1 MEPAPVLLPAPAVVE
16 DRSKPVVIRPP
27 EVNGA
32 HDYAVIGYLLVFL
45 MTIPGFIIVL
55 TIGAFGLLAS
65 PYLPFP
71 VILPP
76 VLPSWLTAI
85 PVIGALLIILT
96 FPGVGLPASWFV
108 YLGFGVIGLLAILIF
123 LAILY
128 FGTVGNINRGRYERA
143 RSASLFF
150 AVLFLIPVFL
160 VLVAPASFFPTVVLL
175 LPAFFFFMTYGRLGE
190 VIAKYGPVAVLGEA
204 VPGVGVA
211 GGPPGPMVG
220 APMPPMGG
228 PFAGGPMGAPMG
240 GPMSAGPMGG
250 PMPGPMGQFPPGQMG
265 MPAPS
270 APAPTPKTPLCPT
283 CGRDLYYSANHRRWY
298 CQTCDSS
305 STHL

>member
-1 MEPAPVLLPAPAVVE
+1 MEPAPVFLPAPAVVE

-45 MTIPGFIIVL
+45 MTIPWFIIVL

-76 VLPSWLTAI
+76 VLPAWLTGV
-85 PVIGALLIILT
+85 PLIGPLLIILT
-96 FPGVGLPASWFV
+96 FPGIGLPASWFV
-108 YLGFGVIGLLAILIF
+108 YLGFGVIGLLAVLIF
-123 LAILY
+123 LGIVY
-128 FGTVGNINRGRYERA
+128 FSTVGNINRGRYERA
-143 RSASLFF
+143 RSGSLFW
-150 AVLFLIPVFL
+150 AVLFIIPVFL
-160 VLVAPASFFPTVVLL
+160 VLIAPASFFPTVILL

-204 VPGVGVA
+204 VPGVGGA
-211 GGPPGPMVG
+211 GGPPGPMLSV
-220 APMPPMGG
+220 PMPPMGG
-228 PFAGGPMGAPMG
+228 PFAGGPM
-240 GPMSAGPMGG
+240 SVGPMGG
-250 PMPGPMGQFPPGQMG
+250 PMPAGPMGQFPPGPMG
-265 MPAPS
+265 VPPPS
-270 APAPTPKTPLCPT
+270 APAPAPKTPLCPT